1 MIALT
6 KNSPPTPY
14 LQVFNCVITSMV
26 DPQHFCDQVEVQVE
40 GLGASV
46 HVQTMRRD
54 SCILFTP
61 QTLSSKSNH
70 SGSKTESGLIF
81 IAKEY

>member
-6 KNSPPTPY
+6 KISPPTPY
-14 LQVFNCVITSMV
+14 LQVFYVITSMV
-26 DPQHFCDQVEVQVE
+26 DLQHFCDQVEVQVE
-40 GLGASV
+40 ELGASV

-54 SCILFTP
+54 RCILFTP

-70 SGSKTESGLIF
+70 SGSTTESGLIF